1 MHIQYV
7 LKIPHPSHP
16 RKRIHGHTGTR
27 TRGHV
32 KSLFPETDAGIKIL
46 WGKLSRSGM
55 TRELELA
62 DSAPLAVNKRGYCGD
77 TSLSVR
83 ILPVDSL
90 ETRWRLAASRFRSST
105 LINCPLRVLRSST
118 SPSSV
123 NSGKCF
129 FSLVCRADIR
139 LDDDCQLL
147 DSN

>member
-1 MHIQYV
+1 M
-7 LKIPHPSHP
+7 
-16 RKRIHGHTGTR
+16 
-27 TRGHV
+27 

-129 FSLVCRADIR
+129 LSPLFAVRISASTTIVNCSTLIDYNTSRILLIIVSPNQAPR
-139 LDDDCQLL
+139 LYPCEYLG
-147 DSN
+147 